1 MRRSY
6 VISFA
11 LVVVLVT
18 IIFFNQKSSNSNN
31 DATIPQNVA
40 AKNQTGRQKKL
51 NLKSDVLD
59 ALNSINRLN
68 GKLES
73 QEDAD
78 EFTNAMAILAKHDPE
93 LLIQTFLKGVPD
105 MFPIEEIWKI
115 MIQNGATQ
123 ANVEAINKNLSE
135 LLKADNMQLAY
146 TLSSA
151 VGCSG
156 DIESYSSILGDLF
169 QSERGL
175 TNSSYFF
182 NSLITTQG
190 ESAMTYID
198 QLCKTQ
204 FSKDNAKLS
213 ALTALSKSDP
223 LKTLQLARDSNITDA
238 GGLYGNIFAEL
249 AKKNPALAKEEY
261 AKLDHPQL
269 LSALRHP
276 EFMSLFTLG
285 QNSEMLKHS
294 LEKLVFSKSTSD
306 IYNKLVT
313 SLHVSDPIA
322 SYQIISKMGN
332 AASRD
337 SALDELSKSV
347 NFDNASAYVDFLG
360 GVPSDLRERLTFNIA
375 GKLSEKSYEE
385 AMNFL
390 NSTEYIDDPS
400 CVGLIIEK
408 NIPRDRERMEE
419 AIDENIRSGRIKD
432 EQAEKLYADI
442 ALIRANENV
451 KDAINWARSL
461 EPKISDAA
469 FGSIVKNWAQK
480 DPQSAA
486 NWLTEQPPS
495 DTRNSGIRALIEEIK
510 DTDPSGAEQ
519 WRQLIHSD

>member
-11 LVVVLVT
+11 LVVVLAI
-18 IIFFNQKSSNSNN
+18 IIFFNNKSINSNN
-31 DATIPQNVA
+31 DATIPQNVIT
-40 AKNQTGRQKKL
+40 KNQPGRQKKL
-51 NLKSDVLD
+51 NHKNDVLD

-68 GKLES
+68 GNLKS

-78 EFTNAMAILAKHDPE
+78 EFTNAMAILAEHDPE

-115 MIQNGATQ
+115 MIQNGATE
-123 ANVEAINKNLSE
+123 ANVEAINKNLSQ

-198 QLCKTQ
+198 QLCKSQ

-223 LKTLQLARDSNITDA
+223 LKTLQLTRDSNITDA

-249 AKKNPALAKEEY
+249 TKKNPALAKEEY

-276 EFMSLFTLG
+276 EFMALFTLG

-360 GVPSDLRERLTFNIA
+360 GVPSELRERLTFNIA

-390 NSTEYIDDPS
+390 NSTEYINDPS

-419 AIDENIRSGRIKD
+419 AIDQNLLSGRIKHD
-432 EQAEKLYADI
+432 QAGKLYADI

-451 KDAINWARSL
+451 TDAISWARSL
-461 EPKISDAA
+461 DPKISNSA
-469 FGSIVKNWAQK
+469 FGSIVKTWAQR

-486 NWLTEQPPS
+486 NWLASEPPS
-495 DTRNSGIRALIEEIK
+495 NSRNSGIRALIDEID
-510 DTDPSGAEQ
+510 DTDPAGAEQ
-519 WRQLIHSD
+519 WKQMLQK